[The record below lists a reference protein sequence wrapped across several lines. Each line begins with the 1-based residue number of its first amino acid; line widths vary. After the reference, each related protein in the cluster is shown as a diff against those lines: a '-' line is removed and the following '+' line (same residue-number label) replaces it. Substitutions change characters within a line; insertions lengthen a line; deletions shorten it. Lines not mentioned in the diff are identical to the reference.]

1 LLDSPIENTILK
13 MQNNAPI
20 RSTQPKAVVDDSAVG
35 LAVDRSIEKRRAT
48 AQSEIESLV
57 SAALNVIRRTGR
69 LEPTVSD
76 ILAEAGL
83 SNQAFYRHFRSKHE
97 LLVAVLDRGIR
108 GLATYLRG
116 RMAHADSPMDAIR
129 EWIRGIAAQA
139 GDPDGA
145 QATRPFV
152 LARGKLAESFPA
164 EVARSAT
171 QIKAPLRA
179 ALERAVDSGEAPE
192 ADPERDS
199 EALYLLMMGFV
210 EARLLEGRIPQRDEV
225 AHLETFILSGLSRG
239 TDLEDLP

>member
-1 LLDSPIENTILK
+1 LLESRIENTILE
-13 MQNNAPI
+13 MENNAPETI
-20 RSTQPKAVVDDSAVG
+20 ANAESTFDDSAVS

-48 AQSEIESLV
+48 AQAEIERLV
-57 SAALNVIRRTGR
+57 SSALSVIRRTGR

-108 GLATYLRG
+108 GLATYLSG
-116 RMAHADSPMDAIR
+116 RMSQAHSPSEAIR

-152 LARGKLAESFPA
+152 LARGKLAEAFPS

-171 QIKAPLRA
+171 QITAPLRD
-179 ALERAVDSGEAPE
+179 ALERALDLGETPE
-192 ADPERDS
+192 IDPERDA
-199 EALYLLMMGFV
+199 ETLYLLLMGFV
-210 EARLLEGRIPQRDEV
+210 EARLLEGRIPEASEV
-225 AHLETFILSGLSRG
+225 AHLESFILAGLTRG
-239 TDLEDLP
+239 AVVEAHS

>member
-1 LLDSPIENTILK
+1 
-13 MQNNAPI
+13 MQNNAP
-20 RSTQPKAVVDDSAVG
+20 RPFDEPASVVDDSAVG

-48 AQSEIESLV
+48 AQAEIERLV

-69 LEPTVSD
+69 LEPTVSE
-76 ILAEAGL
+76 ILAEASL

-108 GLATYLRG
+108 GLATYLSG
-116 RMAHADSPMDAIR
+116 RMAQADSPTDAIR

-139 GDPDGA
+139 GDPGGA

-179 ALERAVDSGEAPE
+179 ALERAVGLGEAPE
-192 ADPERDS
+192 ADPERDA

-210 EARLLEGRIPQRDEV
+210 EARLLEGRIPEHDEV
-225 AHLETFILSGLSRG
+225 AHLESFILSGLTRG
-239 TDLEDLP
+239 AGMEDPS